1 MKTKLL
7 IISLMFCGLSYAQN
21 YSNVPSGVRT
31 DGLLAYYPFDNSGIN
46 NVMST
51 GTNFDLSEISN
62 PNTPSGDTQVIE
74 YLEVDAKRGRYVSI
88 PRNKALST
96 IDFNNHFDTANPST
110 PNSFTIAFWMRAR
123 SAETQTLGSYR
134 TYIEMFESFIF
145 REIIGMYYIS
155 TTIGGFN
162 SPSSPPNAIRFDRWE
177 HYAFRFEEY
186 NNPPLFTKNA
196 YLTLLVNGQPRGGVE
211 VDRFAIEKYS
221 SEFLIGV
228 GKLGG
233 GSSDYNWDGKGA
245 SIDVDEMYIYSA
257 PLSNAE
263 IQQIRDAT
271 GSTLSTEVY
280 KKEDFK
286 VYPNPF
292 QDEIQL
298 NIPTTV
304 QDAKASV
311 YSLTGQ
317 LLIESKV
324 SANEPKISNLGSLK
338 SGVYILKVEVDSNQV
353 LTYKLVK

>member
-7 IISLMFCGLSYAQN
+7 ISSLMLCGMSYAQD

-31 DGLLAYYPFDNSGIN
+31 NGLLAYYPFDNSGIN

-51 GTNFDLSEISN
+51 GSNFDLSEISN

-96 IDFNNHFDTANPST
+96 TDFDTHFDTANPST

-123 SAETQTLGSYR
+123 SAETQTLGTNQ

-145 REIIGMYYIS
+145 REIRGMYYIS
-155 TTIGGFN
+155 TTNGGFN
-162 SPSSPPNAIRFDRWE
+162 SPSTPPAGFTYFSWN

-196 YLTLLVNGQPRGGVE
+196 YLTFLVNGQPRGGVE

-233 GSSDYNWDGKGA
+233 SSDYDWDGKGS

-263 IQQIRDAT
+263 IQQLRDAT
-271 GSTLSTEVY
+271 GTTLSTEVY
-280 KKEDFK
+280 QKEDFR

-292 QDEIQL
+292 QDELQL
-298 NIPTTV
+298 NIPSSV
-304 QDAKASV
+304 EEAKASI
-311 YSLTGQ
+311 YSITGQ
-317 LLIESKV
+317 LLVESKV
-324 SANEPKISNLGSLK
+324 SASQPKISNLEHFK
-338 SGVYILKVEVDSNQV
+338 QGVYILKLEVDSDQV
-353 LTYKLVK
+353 LTYKIIK

>member
-1 MKTKLL
+1 MKLKLL
-7 IISLMFCGLSYAQN
+7 SSLFFIALGLQAQD
-21 YSNVPSGVRT
+21 YSNVPTGVRT
-31 DGLLAYYPFDNSGIN
+31 NDLLAYYPFDNSGIN

-62 PNTPSGDTQVIE
+62 PNTPSGDIQVIE

-88 PRNKALST
+88 PKNKALST
-96 IDFNNHFDTANPST
+96 TDFNNHFDTANPST

-123 SAETQTLGSYR
+123 SAETEPLEMNQ

-145 REIIGMYYIS
+145 REVIGMYYIS
-155 TTIGGFN
+155 TTNGGFN
-162 SPSSPPNAIRFDRWE
+162 SPSTPPAGFTYFSWN

-196 YLTLLVNGQPRGGVE
+196 YLTFLVNGQPRGGVE

-233 GSSDYNWDGKGA
+233 SSDYDWDGKGS

-271 GSTLSTEVY
+271 GSVLSTDVY
-280 KKEDFK
+280 QKEDFK
-286 VYPNPF
+286 VFPNPF
-292 QDEIQL
+292 QNEIQL
-298 NIPTTV
+298 NIPNTISE
-304 QDAKASV
+304 AKASV

-317 LLIESKV
+317 LLMESKV
-324 SANEPKISNLGSLK
+324 SSSKPKISNLNSLK
-338 SGVYILKVEVDSNQV
+338 SGVYILKIETDSNQV

>member
-7 IISLMFCGLSYAQN
+7 IILLMYCGLSYAQN

-110 PNSFTIAFWMRAR
+110 PNSFTIVFWMRAR

-145 REIIGMYYIS
+145 REIRDMYYIS

-162 SPSSPPNAIRFDRWE
+162 SPSLPPNAIRFDRWT

-186 NNPPLFTKNA
+186 NNAPLFTKNA
-196 YLTLLVNGQPRGGVE
+196 YLTLLVNGQPRGGV
-211 VDRFAIEKYS
+211 
-221 SEFLIGV
+221 
-228 GKLGG
+228 
-233 GSSDYNWDGKGA
+233 
-245 SIDVDEMYIYSA
+245 
-257 PLSNAE
+257 
-263 IQQIRDAT
+263 
-271 GSTLSTEVY
+271 
-280 KKEDFK
+280 
-286 VYPNPF
+286 
-292 QDEIQL
+292 
-298 NIPTTV
+298 
-304 QDAKASV
+304 
-311 YSLTGQ
+311 
-317 LLIESKV
+317 
-324 SANEPKISNLGSLK
+324 
-338 SGVYILKVEVDSNQV
+338 
-353 LTYKLVK
+353 